1 MNAFKQVLSAVAM
14 FFYGFEK
21 LASMFVNYATSGEE
35 MSATHLDNARYER
48 QQQQLELAAKI
59 KALELELAAPV
70 APLLVANKK

>member
-21 LASMFVNYATSGEE
+21 IASMFVNYATSGEE

-59 KALELELAAPV
+59 RKLEAELAAPA